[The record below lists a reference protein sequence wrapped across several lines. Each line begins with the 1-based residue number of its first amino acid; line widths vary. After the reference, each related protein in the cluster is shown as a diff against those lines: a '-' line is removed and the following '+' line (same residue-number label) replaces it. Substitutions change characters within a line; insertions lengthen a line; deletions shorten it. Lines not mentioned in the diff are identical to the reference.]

1 MRGVLVRILNFSILL
16 EIRRYTAKLQAKL
29 KLFAMAQKI
38 QHHAQSG
45 LIAYGKQSQQKS
57 NMEFGGASHIE
68 KETPLFVNGRN
79 NTRAKSALKIT
90 FLR

>member
-57 NMEFGGASHIE
+57 NMEFGGVSHTE
-68 KETPLFVNGRN
+68 NATPLYVNGKN
-79 NTRAKSALKIT
+79 NTKVKSVLKIT

>member
-16 EIRRYTAKLQAKL
+16 EIKRYTAKLQAKL
-29 KLFAMAQKI
+29 KLFAMAQRI
-38 QHHAQSG
+38 QLHAQLG
-45 LIAYGKQSQQKS
+45 LTAYGKQLQQK
-57 NMEFGGASHIE
+57 NNTGFGGASHIE

-79 NTRAKSALKIT
+79 STRAKSALKII